1 MNEAKLDERQ
11 KRVAWK
17 AWDQSRDFPNFSVV
31 QRLFFTVEAVLSASG
46 LVSKEERDREWDEAV
61 RTYFWVCFG
70 HFDIVMLKMI
80 RKRLGLAPASG
91 EPAPKEN
98 ANESKTNVRVVRPV
112 DGSIL
117 GQEEPNLVPL
127 PITDDRTGDW
137 IDREPAPVEQ
147 PAPKLQRGTPR
158 DCDESELI
166 ADCDR
171 GQPASPD
178 EPADEDP
185 DTERDLMDVMLPA
198 PHTTQID
205 IERVL
210 RKWADA
216 DDTDGINEMSARE
229 VAQEIVKVLRAPA
242 SGDLP
247 APDGCAVPCNGV
259 DHHCSHWETSD
270 VCCQCSAKYAKRH
283 APEKAAERV
292 TESVRVACDVYG
304 NLTGTDPDTVA
315 MQAAL
320 EAARRENGR

>member
-1 MNEAKLDERQ
+1 MNEAKLDERL
-11 KRVAWK
+11 KKIAVHA
-17 AWDQSRDFPNFSVV
+17 AALSCGSLESAVIAAC
-31 QRLFFTVEAVLSASG
+31 EAVLSASG

-91 EPAPKEN
+91 EP
-98 ANESKTNVRVVRPV
+98 
-112 DGSIL
+112 
-117 GQEEPNLVPL
+117 
-127 PITDDRTGDW
+127 
-137 IDREPAPVEQ
+137 